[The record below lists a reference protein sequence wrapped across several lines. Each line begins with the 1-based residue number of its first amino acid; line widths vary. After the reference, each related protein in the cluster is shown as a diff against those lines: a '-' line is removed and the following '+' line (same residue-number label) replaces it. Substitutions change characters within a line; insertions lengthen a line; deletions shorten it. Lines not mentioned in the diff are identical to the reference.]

1 MHDFFFNPESIAVIG
16 ASRQPGKVGYDALKN
31 LIDANYGGKIY
42 PVNPSVDNILG
53 LKTYHNVLDIEDEV
67 DLALVIV
74 PAPLVINTFKA
85 LIDKGV
91 KGAVVITAGFKEIG
105 GKGAEMERELVELC
119 RGKIRVIGP
128 NCLGIID
135 TYANLNASFAPTMPR
150 QGKIGFIS
158 QSGAMVSSILDFAAG
173 RDMGFSKFISMGNK
187 MDLDETHFL
196 EILGEDKN
204 TRVIIGYI
212 ESVTDGKKFI
222 DVAEKISRK
231 KPVIL
236 FKSGVSAEG
245 TRAASSHTGALSG
258 LDRAYE
264 CAFNK
269 SGVIRARSIE
279 DLFDW
284 AEVFASQPLP
294 TGKRIAIVT
303 NAGGPG
309 IIATDKA
316 SEEQL
321 LLASLSTTTVKSL
334 QELLP
339 PAASAYNP
347 IDVLGD
353 ADSTR
358 YEGVIEAVVQ
368 ANEVDGLVVILSPQ
382 ANTQI
387 EETAKIVSNFAYTS
401 PKPIITS
408 FMGQDRVATA
418 SSIFKKGRVANIAFP
433 DRAVR
438 AMSVMASYS
447 QWKRQEKSEALI
459 KNINSRKVE
468 EFLRA
473 KLSQD
478 KIKLADFEAR
488 ELLELCDIPTLPT
501 ALANT
506 ADEAV
511 SHAREMGFPVVM
523 KVYSPEIL
531 HKTDVGGVKV
541 GLRTPEEVV
550 GAFEEIMVNVNRY
563 LPQAPVVGITV
574 QKMVDG
580 GKEVIAGFSRDPQ
593 FGPLMMFGLGGVYVE
608 VLKDVNF
615 ALTPLSKRE
624 IVELVSGIKSFPLL
638 SGIRGEK
645 EKDLDALYE
654 VIATLSTLGEQYP
667 EIVEMEINPLVIKDK
682 GEGLCAIDGRL
693 ILKGAHND

>member
-53 LKTYHNVLDIEDEV
+53 LKTYHNVLDIEDKV

-693 ILKGAHND
+693 ILKGAPQ